1 METETKARSTATNIH
16 WTYACLIVSV
26 IWNIVSGQ
34 IRYSVSEEVGQG
46 TFIGNI
52 AKDLGLNIKQLSNR
66 KFQIASTVRN
76 DYIDANLQNGK
87 LLIKEKMDR
96 ENLCGQKTVCFL
108 NIEFVMENPFEIH
121 YAEIEIL
128 DVNDNSP
135 IFPKESTLFSV
146 AESSQVGTR
155 IPLES
160 AEDSDVGMNSV
171 AGYELSRN
179 DNFVLDIENRGE
191 GSKIPYLVLEKPL
204 DREKQPV
211 YHLLLTATDGGEPQR
226 SGTLQITVTVLDSND
241 NAPRFDQ
248 KVYSVSLLENSSE
261 GTLVIK
267 INATDADEGSN
278 GVVNYFFGSRT
289 TEKVKNIFALDH
301 KTGEIIVKE
310 LTDFEEETYFEIEVQ
325 ARDGGQPELISHC
338 TVVVKIIDVNDNSPV
353 ISISSSLGIIKE
365 DAKPG
370 SMVALISIRDPDS
383 GENGQVHCQVSEN
396 MPFKLIP
403 SLKANLYSLV
413 SGDSFDREVNSEYN
427 ITITAID
434 SGSPPLSSSTTI
446 YVQISDINDNPPR
459 FGQSSYTVYVM
470 ENNVPGASIFSVDA
484 IDPDWKENAM
494 VTYSILENKF
504 KGNSESPFVSVN
516 SDNGNIF
523 ALDSFDFERV
533 KHFSFQV
540 QAQDSGT
547 PSLSSTTTI
556 NVFVLDQ
563 NDNAPKILS
572 PVPKMG
578 SKLATETVSKF
589 VNSGHLVTK
598 LRAYDADIGY
608 NAWLCFQLL
617 QSTDP
622 TLFTIGIYTGEV
634 RTRRPFVDRDA
645 STQELVLLV
654 KDNGDP
660 QLSATLTMAIS
671 LLSSLEDGVP
681 LKDYGFKDTFLRA
694 DYTSNTTLYLIITL
708 GSISFL
714 FLVSIII
721 LIASQLRKSNHESVS
736 HPWTPYSHR
745 GEVNENGS
753 EYLSYRYKMRLS
765 QESSGD
771 LILVKP
777 LTPIKST
784 NIGDCKSLF
793 DEKATNAGENE
804 NTFPSLVNIIRFEIM
819 TLHSNLRDDFHHLD
833 DTNPLILWDNFS
845 IASDA

>member
-1 METETKARSTATNIH
+1 MKTEGEMRYATAKIK
-16 WTYACLIVSV
+16 WKYICLMVYFL
-26 IWNIVSGQ
+26 WNIVTGQ
-34 IRYSVSEEVGQG
+34 IQYSVSEELERGA
-46 TFIGNI
+46 FIGNI
-52 AKDLGLNIKQLSNR
+52 VEDLGLNIN
-66 KFQIASTVRN
+66 QILTRRFRVASTVKN
-76 DYIDANLQNGK
+76 NYIGVNLQNGK
-87 LLIKEKMDR
+87 LLVNEKIDR
-96 ENLCGQKTVCFL
+96 EGLCGQELVCLF

-121 YAEIEIL
+121 SAKIEIL
-128 DVNDNSP
+128 DINDNSP
-135 IFPKESTLFSV
+135 TFSKDSILFSV

-155 IPLES
+155 VPLES
-160 AEDSDVGMNSV
+160 AQDADVGINSL
-171 AGYELSRN
+171 AGYTLSLNR
-179 DNFVLDIENRGE
+179 NFVLETRGKR
-191 GSKIPYLVLEKPL
+191 SKMPYLVLEKPL
-204 DREKQPV
+204 DREKQPMH
-211 YHLLLTATDGGEPQR
+211 HLLLTAMDSGEPKR
-226 SGTLQITVTVLDSND
+226 SGTLQIIISVLDSND
-241 NAPRFDQ
+241 NAPRFD
-248 KVYSVSLLENSSE
+248 KEIYFANLLENSS
-261 GTLVIK
+261 TATMIIK
-267 INATDADEGSN
+267 LNATDEDEGSN
-278 GVVNYFFGSRT
+278 GDVNYFFGSGSN
-289 TEKVKNIFALDH
+289 EKVENIFVLNPE
-301 KTGEIIVKE
+301 TGEIILNEFV
-310 LTDFEEETYFEIEVQ
+310 DFEEDKDFEIEVQ
-325 ARDGGQPELISHC
+325 ARDKGQPELMSHC
-338 TVVVKIIDVNDNSPV
+338 TVVVKIVDVNDNSPV
-353 ISISSSLGIIKE
+353 ISISSLSGLIKE
-365 DAKPG
+365 DAKAG
-370 SMVALISIRDPDS
+370 SMVALISIIDRDS
-383 GENGQVHCQVSEN
+383 GENGQVHCQVSPN

-403 SLKANLYSLV
+403 SLNANIYSLV
-413 SGDSFDREVNSEYN
+413 TDGFLDREVNPEYN
-427 ITITAID
+427 ITIIAID
-434 SGSPPLSSSTTI
+434 SGTPPLSSSTTI

-459 FGQSSYTVYVM
+459 FGQSSYTVFVM
-470 ENNVPGASIFSVDA
+470 ENNVPGASFFTVDA

-572 PVPKMG
+572 PVPQVG
-578 SKLATETVSKF
+578 STLATETVSRS

-608 NAWLCFQLL
+608 NAWLRFQLL

-622 TLFTIGIYTGEV
+622 TLFTLGIYTGEV

-681 LKDYGFKDTFLRA
+681 LKDYDFKDTFLHA

-714 FLVSIII
+714 FLVSISI
-721 LIASQLRKSNHESVS
+721 LIASQLRKSNHESLS
-736 HPWTPYSHR
+736 HPWAPHFHH
-745 GEVNENGS
+745 GEMDETGS
-753 EYLSYRYKMRLS
+753 EYHSYRYKMRLS

-777 LTPIKST
+777 LTPSKST
-784 NIGDCKSLF
+784 TIDDRNSSY
-793 DEKATNAGENE
+793 DEETTHSGENRNAISSQIVKAHE
-804 NTFPSLVNIIRFEIM
+804 KRYKVAKSG
-819 TLHSNLRDDFHHLD
+819 
-833 DTNPLILWDNFS
+833 FS
-845 IASDA
+845 YVITE